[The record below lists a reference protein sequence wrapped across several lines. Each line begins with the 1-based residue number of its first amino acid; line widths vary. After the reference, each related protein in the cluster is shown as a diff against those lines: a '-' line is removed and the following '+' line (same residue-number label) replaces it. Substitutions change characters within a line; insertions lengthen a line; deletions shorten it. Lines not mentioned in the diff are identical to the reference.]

1 MKRLKRKQFFTY
13 VLLAFLVAS
22 GMAIYVFIQGRD
34 EPGPEQTLQSY
45 FNSLKEMKFDRLYDL
60 MTPESL
66 EQSGMSREQ
75 FVEKYQSI
83 FSGMGV
89 TGVKV
94 TQGPAFQSEED
105 HHYSMDYT
113 ATWHTQIG
121 DVDGDYHMKL
131 VQVEQDHD
139 KVWAI
144 EWHPSLILPEMSAG
158 DKVKVRV
165 LTPQRGEI
173 TDRDGNP
180 LATRG
185 TAYEWGITPSELGD
199 HPDQTIASIAAY
211 FKLPVEYIQ
220 KKLAQKWVKPD
231 YFVPMAHVPDADLS
245 QKLPGVSVRPK
256 EVRYYPLGQA
266 AAHLT
271 GYVRQVTQEDL
282 QNDKDGY
289 YAAGDWIGKAGL
301 EQSLEKQLRGR
312 KGGLIEITDAKGK
325 RKRIVVQ
332 KPAVNGENFRLT
344 VASALQQDLYRTLS
358 GDTGAAVVMNPK
370 HGDLLALVSTPS
382 YDPNQMV
389 TGLSQQEW
397 DAYSKDPELPFFNR
411 FAARYAPG
419 SVFKAVTAAAGLT
432 EGITKADKTRR
443 IDGLHW
449 KKDAGWGG
457 YYVTRVKDVS
467 SVNMVDA
474 LVYSDNIYF
483 AQEAL
488 EMGSGKFIE
497 GISKF
502 GFGENWGLDV
512 INLKP
517 SQYANASHRDLA
529 SEVLL
534 ADTSYGQG
542 EMLLSPIHVAV
553 AFTPFAQQGKLVPP
567 ILFLRQEDQESPQ
580 AIHII
585 TPQVAGTVKDALTQ
599 VVSRS
604 GGTAH
609 ALSSS
614 ELKLAAKTGTAEL
627 KAKKGEQGEENGFV
641 VAFDAEQSS
650 FLISALIENVHAR
663 GGSHYV
669 VNKLKPFLN
678 TLNMQTK

>member
-1 MKRLKRKQFFTY
+1 MKRKQFFTY
-13 VLLAFLVAS
+13 VLLSFLVAS
-22 GMAIYVFIQGRD
+22 GLAIYVFFQGRD
-34 EPGPEQTLQSY
+34 DSGPDQTLQSY
-45 FNSLKEMKFDRLYDL
+45 FSSLKELKFDRLYDL
-60 MTPESL
+60 MSPESL

-75 FVEKYQSI
+75 FVQKYQSI

-94 TQGPAFQSEED
+94 TPGPAFQSEED
-105 HHYSMDYT
+105 EQYSLNYS

-131 VQVEQDHD
+131 VQVQQDHD

-144 EWHPSLILPEMSAG
+144 EWNPSLILPEMSTG
-158 DKVKVRV
+158 DKVRVRV

-185 TAYEWGITPSELGD
+185 TVYEWGITPSGLGD
-199 HPDQTIASIAAY
+199 NPDQTISNIAAY
-211 FKLPVEYIQ
+211 FKIPVEYIQ
-220 KKLAQKWVKPD
+220 KKLAQKWVKPE
-231 YFVPMAHVPDADLS
+231 YFVPMANVPDSDLS
-245 QKLPGVSVRPK
+245 LELPGVSIKSK

-282 QNDKDGY
+282 EIDKDGY

-301 EQSLEKQLRGR
+301 EQSLEKQLRGQ
-312 KGGLIEITDAKGK
+312 KGGLIEITDAKGN
-325 RKRIVVQ
+325 RKSIVAE
-332 KPAVNGENFRLT
+332 KPAVNGQSVRLT
-344 VASALQQDLYRTLS
+344 IASDLQQNLYRTLS
-358 GDTGAAVVMNPK
+358 GDAGAAVMMNPK

-382 YDPNQMV
+382 YDPNLMV
-389 TGLSQQEW
+389 TGLSQEKW
-397 DAYSKDPELPFFNR
+397 DAYSNDPDLPFFNR

-432 EGITKADKTRR
+432 EGITQADKTRR

-467 SVNMVDA
+467 TVNMVDA

-502 GFGENWGLDV
+502 GFGENWGLDM

-517 SQYANASHRDLA
+517 SQYANSSHKDLA

-542 EMLLSPIHVAV
+542 EMLMSPIHVAA
-553 AFTPFAQQGKLVPP
+553 AFTPFAQQGQLVPP
-567 ILFLRQEDQESPQ
+567 ILFPAEEDQETPP
-580 AIHII
+580 AIQII
-585 TPQVAGTVKDALTQ
+585 TPQVAGTVKDALMQ

-609 ALSSS
+609 ALSTAK
-614 ELKLAAKTGTAEL
+614 LKLAAKTGTAEL

-641 VAFDAEQSS
+641 VAFDADPSS
-650 FLISALIENVHAR
+650 FLLSAVIENVHSR

-669 VNKLKPFLN
+669 INKLKPFLK